1 MSELGEKFV
10 PNPTNLLEANR
21 SIGYNIEE
29 AVADLIDNSIS
40 ANAKNISYHIIKDD
54 VTNPKFVLFDDGI
67 GMSII
72 NGDLINSFRL
82 ASINP
87 TDERSEKDLGR
98 FGFGMKTASLSQSKS
113 FIVITKKE
121 NEDLVARSLD
131 LEFIKKENDWVL
143 KKISDQNEFL
153 GFDQKIIENG
163 SGTAII
169 WNKWDKSPSESKDFQ
184 LINSKIRDYISVCF
198 HRYIEKGINLYS
210 NESLIKKCSPI
221 PEGEGSSLQSDYS
234 LKESGAKLKSFLI
247 QHPSKWEDDHD
258 NSNNINSFKLFNG
271 FDRQQGV
278 YIYRCDRL
286 LTPKGGWLG
295 LIRSGNHSKLAR
307 VTIDFPNNADS
318 SWSLDIKKTSA
329 TIPYKFR
336 EEIKKLISATRA
348 ASTQKINRGNRLKQ
362 SELDS
367 VNGKIWNEFKNQNLN
382 SVEFKINLENMF
394 FQHFQKKYDI
404 ESKDFISIFKI
415 ISDCLPR
422 QRIIQIN
429 DEDAS
434 SHDRVLM
441 TDKLNESEINA
452 AKKIFNIL
460 VSENGNKMKAFNK
473 LMGMEPFCY
482 YEIELKKIFNE

>member
-169 WNKWDKSPSESKDFQ
+169 WNKWDKSPSETKDFQ

>member
-1 MSELGEKFV
+1 MSVLGEKFI

-29 AVADLIDNSIS
+29 AIADLIDNSIS

-54 VTNPKFVLFDDGI
+54 LANPKFVLFDDGEGI
-67 GMSII
+67 SLE

-87 TDERSEKDLGR
+87 KDERNVNDLGR

-113 FIVITKKE
+113 FIVVTKKE

-131 LEFIKKENDWVL
+131 LDFIKKENDWVL
-143 KKISDQNEFL
+143 KKVIDQNEFL
-153 GFDQKIIENG
+153 GFDKKIMENG

-169 WNKWDKSPSESKDFQ
+169 WNKWDKSPSENIDFQ
-184 LINSKIRDYISVCF
+184 LINSNIRDYISVCF
-198 HRYIEKGINLYS
+198 HRFIEKGINLYS
-210 NESLIKKCSPI
+210 NESLIKQCSPI
-221 PEGEGSSLQSDYS
+221 PENEGSSKKSEIS
-234 LKESGAKLKSFLI
+234 LKQSSAKLKSYLL

-329 TIPYKFR
+329 TIPYEFR
-336 EEIKKLISATRA
+336 EEIKKLINATRA
-348 ASTQKINRGNRLKQ
+348 ASTQKINRGNRVKQ

-367 VNGKIWNEFKNQNLN
+367 ATGKIWNEFKKQNPN
-382 SVEFKINLENMF
+382 SVEYKINLENVF
-394 FQHFQKKYDI
+394 FKNFKKKYDI
-404 ESKDFISIFKI
+404 DSKDFKSIFKV
-415 ISDCLPR
+415 ISDCLPKY
-422 QRIIQIN
+422 RIIQNN
-429 DEDAS
+429 DDDPS
-434 SHDRVLM
+434 CHDRVL
-441 TDKLNESEINA
+441 TADKLDEPEIET
-452 AKKIFNIL
+452 AKIIFNTLI
-460 VSENGNKMKAFNK
+460 SESGNKTKAFNK
-473 LMGMEPFCY
+473 LMSIEPFCY
-482 YEIELKKIFNE
+482 FESQLKEIFNE